1 MQCVELRAPRDK
13 SRALVKNRWA
23 VKQLGGGVF
32 HKPVR
37 GDHRVACQMRSPHKT
52 VPLHRLLHARRG
64 FNRAPLRTYSRHH
77 TAVSRRSIR
86 VSAGGHREHRDAAG
100 SIVNAID
107 HSIGPP
113 PGTVAISQR
122 RHELLADSVR
132 ILEQGADD
140 EFMRGKGDRGGQD
153 FGELSSRGSS
163 DEKIEHRG
171 VRHRPRE
178 HASLPQARR
187 GPLRG
192 PRRHPPRT
200 P

>member
-1 MQCVELRAPRDK
+1 MSDVSVLFGSGEKLRM
-13 SRALVKNRWA
+13 
-23 VKQLGGGVF
+23 
-32 HKPVR
+32 H
-37 GDHRVACQMRSPHKT
+37 DHRVACSARSPHET
-52 VPLHRLLHARRG
+52 VPLHTPLHTRG
-64 FNRAPLRTYSRHH
+64 GATVHPHRTPSRHH
-77 TAVSRRSIR
+77 AAVSRRSIR
-86 VSAGGHREHRDAAG
+86 VSAGGHREHCDCAG

-122 RHELLADSVR
+122 RHELLAHPVR
-132 ILEQGADD
+132 IPEQGADD

-163 DEKIEHRG
+163 DEEIEHRD
-171 VRHRPRE
+171 VRHRPCE
-178 HASLPQARR
+178 LASLPQARR